1 MPAEQARKGYTAIG
15 HTRLQSTPMSTHPA
29 TAAAL
34 GTVPVALCAASLQTL
49 GATSSLVLCATTRL
63 ADELRQRHGQL
74 QAAQG
79 QRSWQALDCRTLG
92 QWLAA
97 LRQQWLLR
105 GTPPTPELARTP
117 LSAWQERELWQRL
130 IAQRLGP
137 EAPYLFDLPAL
148 AQSAQQALAL
158 QLVWDV
164 EVGAPPLAAEAQQYL
179 LWRSDFWAEC
189 AAQGCATT
197 EQLDRATVDALAS
210 LDQAPAGPGWP
221 QRLLL
226 AGFPRLSPLLQ
237 ALLQQLQRLG
247 LQVQQLADEP
257 TAERIELRSYP
268 DAAAE
273 CLAAAQWAQAQLAL
287 DAQRRIA
294 IVAPDLRALRLQLHD
309 TLQDVLAPELLHPQR
324 AQAAPPFNLSLG
336 APLAEQALVGGALAL
351 LQCLARPDELSLN
364 DVGALLRHPY
374 WSAPDEALVR
384 AQLDARL
391 RSALPARVA
400 LGQVLAWATA
410 QRGRWQGPDPAPSE
424 PTQPNQLD
432 QPNAPAP
439 WPSAQPAPALCLQHL
454 QHLQQLQQLA
464 ARAAGQSHPPSH
476 WAELLPGWLE
486 QAGWLHRRSLS
497 SPEFQALQAWQEAL
511 AELGRLDACCGPLR
525 LGGCV
530 QRLQALCRERIFQPQ
545 SVGQPRLQVLGALE
559 ASGLRFDAVWVLGL
573 HAAAWPPP
581 PQPNP
586 LLPYAAQR
594 RAASPNASA
603 AVQYAFA
610 QQVQQRLLRAAP
622 ALWFSWPRSAEAAP
636 CQPSP
641 LLADLPSA
649 SASTCDAAPN
659 PHWSA
664 QALRSGQALAAR
676 TTLDDAWAPPMSAEE
691 AARGGSALLRAQAL
705 CPAWAYYQYRLAALG
720 LPDAAEDLDA
730 RQRGSLMHAALAR
743 LWQTLRDSATLHGL
757 SAAAC
762 QAAIEQACC
771 AALEAHLADPDQPPL
786 STRRRALEQRR
797 LERLLQRWLELERTR
812 GSGFAVVGI
821 EQNQF
826 VELCGL
832 QLKLQIDRI
841 DQIDDGRL
849 LVIDYKSSPSIDTR
863 NWASRRLSE
872 PQLPLYATCAALPS
886 GPVAGALFA
895 KVRPT
900 DPGWAGLVA
909 DDAAHPNPSAQS
921 ALRWDS
927 SRNRT
932 RYPPTRF
939 PCWDAVLQH
948 WRERLQALA
957 AELRAGDA
965 AVRLADP
972 AQLRH
977 CEVLPLLRLS
987 ERRSQWLALQA
998 ESAATVA
1005 APAGAPV
1012 V

>member
-1 MPAEQARKGYTAIG
+1 
-15 HTRLQSTPMSTHPA
+15 MSTHQS
-29 TAAAL
+29 TAATSSAR
-34 GTVPVALCAASLQTL
+34 PAEPCPAWLQTL
-49 GATSSLVLCATTRL
+49 CTDSSLVLCATTRL
-63 ADELRQRHGQL
+63 ATELRQRHGQW
-74 QAAQG
+74 QAAKG

-105 GTPPTPELARTP
+105 STPPIPELARTP

-257 TAERIELRSYP
+257 AAERIELRSYP

-454 QHLQQLQQLA
+454 QHLQHLQQLA

-610 QQVQQRLLRAAP
+610 QQVQQRLLCTAP
-622 ALWFSWPRSAEAAP
+622 ALWLSWPRSAEAAP

-649 SASTCDAAPN
+649 STCEAAPN

-664 QALRSGQALAAR
+664 QALRSGQALAAH

-743 LWQTLRDSATLHGL
+743 LWQALRDSTTLHDL

-771 AALEAHLADPDQPPL
+771 GALEDYLAKPDQPPL
-786 STRRRALEQRR
+786 SARRRALEQRR
-797 LERLLQRWLELERTR
+797 LERLLQRWLEIERTR

-821 EQNQF
+821 EKNET
-826 VELCGL
+826 VELCSL

-841 DQIDDGRL
+841 DQLDDGRL

-863 NWASRRLSE
+863 NWSSQRLSE
-872 PQLPLYATCAALPS
+872 PQLPLYATCATLPP
-886 GPVAGALFA
+886 GQVAGALFA
-895 KVRPT
+895 KVRPA

-909 DDAAHPNPSAQS
+909 DDAAHPQPSAQS
-921 ALRWDS
+921 TLRWDS
-927 SRNRT
+927 SRNRA

>member
-1 MPAEQARKGYTAIG
+1 MTPCPLDRVAATPT
-15 HTRLQSTPMSTHPA
+15 TR
-29 TAAAL
+29 
-34 GTVPVALCAASLQTL
+34 
-49 GATSSLVLCATTRL
+49 VLCATARL
-63 ADELRQRHGQL
+63 ADELRQRHGCL
-74 QAAQG
+74 QAARG
-79 QRSWQALDCRTLG
+79 QRSWAALDCCTLG

-105 GTPPTPELARTP
+105 GTPPIPELAHTP

-189 AAQGCATT
+189 AAQGWATT
-197 EQLDRATVDALAS
+197 EQLDRATVDALAH

-226 AGFPRLSPLLQ
+226 AGFPRQSPLLQ

-247 LQVQQLADEP
+247 VQVQHLADEP
-257 TAERIELRSYP
+257 AAEHIELRSYP

-273 CLAAAQWAQAQLAL
+273 CLAAAQWSQAQLAL

-294 IVAPDLRALRLQLHD
+294 IVVPDLRALRLQLHD

-364 DVGALLRHPY
+364 EVGALLRHPY

-410 QRGRWQGPDPAPSE
+410 QRGRWQGADLPPLE
-424 PTQPNQLD
+424 PTQHAQLNQSNQLD
-432 QPNAPAP
+432 LPSAPAP
-439 WPSAQPAPALCLQHL
+439 WPSAQPTPALCL

-464 ARAAGQSHPPSH
+464 ARAVGQSHPPSH
-476 WAELLPGWLE
+476 WATLLPGWLE

-497 SPEFQALQAWQEAL
+497 SPEFQALQAWQEVL

-649 SASTCDAAPN
+649 SAFDAVPN

-720 LPDAAEDLDA
+720 LPDAADDLDA

-743 LWQTLRDSATLHGL
+743 LWQTLRDSTTLHG
-757 SAAAC
+757 SSVAAC

-771 AALEAHLADPDQPPL
+771 GALEDYLAKPDQPPL
-786 STRRRALEQRR
+786 SARRRALEQRR

-812 GSGFAVVGI
+812 GSGFAVAGI

-841 DQIDDGRL
+841 DQLDDGRL

-863 NWASRRLSE
+863 NWSSQRLSE
-872 PQLPLYATCAALPS
+872 PQLPLYATCAALPP
-886 GPVAGALFA
+886 GQVAGALFA

-909 DDAAHPNPSAQS
+909 DDAAHPQPSAQS
-921 ALRWDS
+921 TLRWDS

-939 PCWDAVLQH
+939 PHWEAVLQH
-948 WRERLQALA
+948 WHERLQALA
-957 AELRAGDA
+957 TELRAGDA

-998 ESAATVA
+998 QAA
-1005 APAGAPV
+1005 APPAAPV

>member
-1 MPAEQARKGYTAIG
+1 MTTYPLDAIAA
-15 HTRLQSTPMSTHPA
+15 TPT
-29 TAAAL
+29 T
-34 GTVPVALCAASLQTL
+34 Q
-49 GATSSLVLCATTRL
+49 VLCATTRL

-79 QRSWQALDCRTLG
+79 QRSWQALACCTLG
-92 QWLAA
+92 QWLQA
-97 LRQQWLLR
+97 LRLQWLLR

-158 QLVWDV
+158 QLVWEV

-179 LWRSDFWAEC
+179 RWRGDFLAEC
-189 AAQGCATT
+189 AAQGWATT
-197 EQLDRATVDALAS
+197 EQLDRTTVDALAE
-210 LDQAPAGPGWP
+210 LAQPPAGPGWP

-237 ALLQQLQRLG
+237 ALLHQLQRLG
-247 LQVQQLADEP
+247 VQVQHLADEP
-257 TAERIELRSYP
+257 AAEHLEVRRYP

-309 TLQDVLAPELLHPQR
+309 TLQNLLAPEQLHPQR

-351 LQCLARPDELSLN
+351 LHCLARPDELSLN

-374 WSAPDEALVR
+374 WSAADEALVL

-400 LGQVLAWATA
+400 LGQVLAWAMA
-410 QRGRWQGPDPAPSE
+410 QRERWQGAEPA
-424 PTQPNQLD
+424 Q
-432 QPNAPAP
+432 
-439 WPSAQPAPALCLQHL
+439 CL

-464 ARAAGQSHPPSH
+464 ARAVGQSHPPSH
-476 WAELLPGWLE
+476 WATLLPGWLE

-497 SPEFQALQAWQEAL
+497 SPEFQALQAWQEVL

-649 SASTCDAAPN
+649 SAFDAAPN

-720 LPDAAEDLDA
+720 LLDAAEDLDA
-730 RQRGSLMHAALAR
+730 RQRGNLMHAALAR

-841 DQIDDGRL
+841 DQLDDGRL

-863 NWASRRLSE
+863 NWASQRLSE

-886 GPVAGALFA
+886 GQVAGALFA

-932 RYPPTRF
+932 RYPLTRF
-939 PCWDAVLQH
+939 PCWEAVLQH

-1012 V
+1012 A